1 MKRCAKHKRANM
13 PMKERPL
20 ALLLCNCGMAIYGR
34 QKCAIIIKTSA
45 KVEIMLK
52 ILLVVPEV

>member
-1 MKRCAKHKRANM
+1 MKRCAEHKRANM

-20 ALLLCNCGMAIYGR
+20 ALLLCDWGMAIYGR

-45 KVEIMLK
+45 KVEILLK
-52 ILLVVPEV
+52 IRFVVPEF